1 MSIGPHMLPLQ
12 SPSLMEFQTKLN
24 EDLASQPAY
33 LSDNCF
39 EPYTRNNET
48 TFASTDSLKTSFLQ
62 DFHLVEQFTFS
73 GSSSN
78 LAFEKQAP
86 CLDPF
91 YVYPYGISANLDVLH
106 QCTRFADGHAVV
118 MDNFQVGGSLTIPAI
133 DSIST
138 YNKSHMFFNSHRNVN
153 LMKFAVPDEVSR
165 TTDEYGYYQNDCMN
179 MSKVAQSSSVQR
191 TCEGCK
197 RSQLSKGQWTA
208 DEDRLLSQLV
218 EQFGLTRWSYIAQM
232 LPGRLGKQC
241 RERWHSHLRPNIKKD
256 TWSEEEDK
264 ILIQAHAEIGNKW
277 SEIAKKLP
285 SRTQNSIK
293 NHWNA
298 TKRRQYSKRKRR
310 SKNPRT
316 SLLQEYIQSLNLST
330 SERFPG
336 KSSGGD
342 HTTAVNNNAS
352 TNKSASAVQ
361 PQPESDSCS
370 SDDQLV
376 RNIIKFGEV
385 PELLFD
391 EKLLQEE
398 CTIDFLLED
407 LPCIP

>member
-1 MSIGPHMLPLQ
+1 MI
-12 SPSLMEFQTKLN
+12 
-24 EDLASQPAY
+24 SQ
-33 LSDNCF
+33 
-39 EPYTRNNET
+39 
-48 TFASTDSLKTSFLQ
+48 
-62 DFHLVEQFTFS
+62 
-73 GSSSN
+73 
-78 LAFEKQAP
+78 
-86 CLDPF
+86 
-91 YVYPYGISANLDVLH
+91 
-106 QCTRFADGHAVV
+106 
-118 MDNFQVGGSLTIPAI
+118 
-133 DSIST
+133 
-138 YNKSHMFFNSHRNVN
+138 
-153 LMKFAVPDEVSR
+153 
-165 TTDEYGYYQNDCMN
+165 
-179 MSKVAQSSSVQR
+179 
-191 TCEGCK
+191 
-197 RSQLSKGQWTA
+197 
-208 DEDRLLSQLV
+208 
-218 EQFGLTRWSYIAQM
+218 
-232 LPGRLGKQC
+232 
-241 RERWHSHLRPNIKKD
+241 KD

-370 SDDQLV
+370 SDDPLV

-407 LPCIP
+407 LPCIPDASVTDGGGVGEQFWMEMLDMDSLLESEEPNKNLDLV